1 MKTAQALGFCIFL
14 LMGGNAALAQKSKAN
29 QLYEAS
35 AYDEAIKEYKKII
48 EKNGD
53 DKNAIRRLAYCYW
66 QVRNYTEAYNWYN
79 LLDKKGIERAED
91 RYYFGH
97 VLKSLGQYEKAKKQF
112 ELYKK
117 SPGGIESVAN
127 KMLASVDS
135 AIRYSTAPNDFVG
148 ERIVKLNSNRD
159 DFAPVLFRGD
169 LVYASSRDYSDPKMK
184 YNPRSGQPN
193 ANIYRADI
201 LDKANVDV
209 PVAFG
214 GKVKDSK
221 RVVNSLQDEGPVTF
235 DPSGQ
240 IMYFTRSFF
249 VRPNPDLQ
257 ATGTVVLKIYQAE
270 LVNGEWTNVKE
281 LPFNSNRFSCAHPSM
296 SKDGKTLY
304 FASDRHCKGL
314 KYRYRDFDIY
324 AVTYDGKKW
333 GKPYNLGDTVNT
345 PGHEAFPNIHPS
357 GKLFFASNYHP
368 GIGGFDMF
376 EATPDKDGKKWIS
389 VRNLRGAVNSP
400 GDEVGIVFTDNS
412 LQTAYVAS
420 NRSGGFGGD
429 DIYYVYHVSMEKKP
443 EVQTIKKIYVSG
455 TVIEEIAR
463 KNGDRWEKVLGKT
476 LADVALKL
484 RKSDGRTFD
493 ALTGSDGR
501 FKIEVDSEG
510 NYSLVADKPGYF
522 VTQTNISQSEFQQ
535 RSESEIVAEKRIP
548 IEKIVLDK
556 PGANRDTLPRI
567 FFDLDKSDLKQ
578 EFYDEL
584 DQVARLMTDNPRL
597 KVEIA
602 GHACPISYPA
612 YNYLLSDRRAMAAF
626 KYLTEQKGIAADRLV
641 VVGYGEDSVLTKDFK
656 EYAKNRRDEFVIR
669 DIDYPSGKATPG
681 MSGASG
687 THRGRDYSLNPDGT
701 YTVKKGDT
709 LYGIAV
715 SSGVSVHYLK
725 KINNLKT
732 NLIEVGQVLKVR

>member
-1 MKTAQALGFCIFL
+1 MKTAQALSLCIFL
-14 LMGGNAALAQKSKAN
+14 LLGGNAALAQKSKAN
-29 QLYEAS
+29 KLYEAS
-35 AYDEAIKEYKKII
+35 AYDEAIQEYKKII

-66 QVRNYTEAYNWYN
+66 QTRNYTEAYNWYN

-97 VLKSLGQYEKAKKQF
+97 VLKSLGQFDKAKKQF

-117 SPGGIESVAN
+117 SQGGIESVGV
-127 KMLASVDS
+127 KMIASVDS
-135 AIRYSTAPNDFVG
+135 AIRYASDPKEYKT

-159 DFAPVLFRGD
+159 DFSPTLFRGD
-169 LVYASSRDYSDPKMK
+169 LVYASSRDYSDPKIK
-184 YNPRSGQPN
+184 RNPRSGQPN
-193 ANIYRADI
+193 ANIYRA
-201 LDKANVDV
+201 KVFEKSNVDV
-209 PVAFG
+209 PVGFG
-214 GKVKDSK
+214 GKIKDSK

-240 IMYFTRSFF
+240 VMYFTRNFF

-314 KYRYRDFDIY
+314 KYRYRDFDLY

-345 PGHEAFPNIHPS
+345 PGHEAFPNIHPN
-357 GKLFFASNYHP
+357 GKLYFASNYHP
-368 GIGGFDMF
+368 GLGGFDMF
-376 EATPDKDGKKWIS
+376 EATPDKEGKKWVS
-389 VRNLRGAVNSP
+389 VRNLRGEINSP

-412 LQTAYVAS
+412 LQTAYVSS

-429 DIYYVYHVSMEKKP
+429 DIYYVYHVALEKKEEAP
-443 EVQTIKKIYVSG
+443 VVKKIYISG

-463 KNGDRWEKVLGKT
+463 KNGGQWEKVLGKT
-476 LADVALKL
+476 LSDVALKL
-484 RKSDGRTFD
+484 RKSDGRTYD
-493 ALTGSDGR
+493 AITGSDGR
-501 FKIEVDSEG
+501 FRIEVDSEG
-510 NYSLVADKPGYF
+510 NYTVVADKPGYF
-522 VTQTNISQSEFQQ
+522 VTKTEINPSEFKPF
-535 RSESEIVAEKRIP
+535 SEAEIVADKRIP
-548 IEKIVLDK
+548 IEKIILDK
-556 PGANRDTLPRI
+556 AGANRDTLPMI
-567 FFDLDKSDLKQ
+567 FFDLDKSDVKAD
-578 EFYDEL
+578 FYDEL
-584 DQVARLMTDNPRL
+584 DQVAKIMTDNPRL
-597 KVEIA
+597 KIEIG
-602 GHACPISYPA
+602 GHACPIGYPA
-612 YNYLLSDRRAMAAF
+612 YNYPLSERRATAAF
-626 KYLTEQKGIAADRLV
+626 KYLTEQKGIAPDRLV
-641 VVGYGEDSVLTKDFK
+641 VVGYGEDSVLTKNYK
-656 EYAKNRRDEFVIR
+656 EYAKNRRDEFIIR
-669 DIDYPSGKATPG
+669 DIDYPSGKATPA
-681 MSGASG
+681 MAGASG
-687 THRGRDYSLNPDGT
+687 THRGRDYSLNADGT

-715 SSGVSVHYLK
+715 SSGVSVPYLK
-725 KINNLKT
+725 KINGLKN